1 MSTMHTITNLQQT
14 LKVLQ
19 VCDSTFPVG
28 SFNHSYGMETYLRNS
43 VVTDTASLKKWL
55 DTFILNQFVYG
66 EGLAVRLTY
75 EYLEKNSK
83 EDIWYLDT
91 CMTVQNMAKEGRDG
105 GKLVAYRMSEL
116 MLDLYDISLLK
127 EYKQR
132 MRDEESY
139 GNPAIVFAMVMKEI
153 GVSVEEAVIY
163 YGYSVIATLI
173 QNAVRTIPLGQ
184 RDGQVLLNQSFDTLQ
199 EAYNRISTL
208 EENDL
213 GANIPGLEISQ
224 INHETLT
231 FRLFMS

>member
-1 MSTMHTITNLQQT
+1 
-14 LKVLQ
+14 
-19 VCDSTFPVG
+19 
-28 SFNHSYGMETYLRNS
+28 
-43 VVTDTASLKKWL
+43 
-55 DTFILNQFVYG
+55 
-66 EGLAVRLTY
+66 
-75 EYLEKNSK
+75 
-83 EDIWYLDT
+83 
-91 CMTVQNMAKEGRDG
+91 MTVQNMAKEGRDG
-105 GKLVAYRMSEL
+105 AKLVAYRMSEL
-116 MLDLYDISLLK
+116 MLDLYDIDLLK

-132 MRDEESY
+132 MKDEESY

-184 RDGQVLLNQSFDTLQ
+184 RDGQILLKQSFDTLQ

-208 EENDL
+208 EESDL

>member
-1 MSTMHTITNLQQT
+1 MSTMHTTINIKQV

-28 SFNHSYGMETYLRNS
+28 SFNHSYGMETYLRNFII
-43 VVTDTASLKKWL
+43 VDTPSLRKWL
-55 DTFILNQFVYG
+55 NTFLLHQFVYG
-66 EGLAVRLTY
+66 EGLAVKLTY
-75 EYLEKNSK
+75 EYLQKGDE
-83 EDIWYLDT
+83 EAIWNLDRH
-91 CMTVQNMAKEGRDG
+91 MTVQNMAKEGRDG

-116 MLDLYDISLLK
+116 MLNLYDISLLK

-132 MRDEESY
+132 MREEKCY
-139 GNPAIVFAMVMKEI
+139 GNPAIVFAMVMMEL
-153 GVSVEEAVIY
+153 GVSVDAAVIY

-184 RDGQVLLNQSFDTLQ
+184 RDGQIVLNESFDTL
-199 EAYNRISTL
+199 EEVYKRVSAL
-208 EENDL
+208 EEEDL
-213 GANIPGLEISQ
+213 GSNIPGLEISQ

>member
-1 MSTMHTITNLQQT
+1 MSTMHTTINLKQV

-43 VVTDTASLKKWL
+43 IIIDTPSLRKWL
-55 DTFILNQFVYG
+55 NTFLLNQFVYG

-75 EYLEKNSK
+75 EYLEKNDK
-83 EDIWYLDT
+83 EAIWNLDRH
-91 CMTVQNMAKEGRDG
+91 MTVQNMAKEGRDG

-116 MLDLYDISLLK
+116 MLDLYDINLLK

-132 MRDEESY
+132 ISDEKSY
-139 GNPAIVFAMVMKEI
+139 GNPAIVFAMVMMEI
-153 GVSVEEAVIY
+153 GVSVEAAVIY

-184 RDGQVLLNQSFDTLQ
+184 RDGQIVLNESFDTLQ
-199 EAYNRISTL
+199 EVYKRVSTL
-208 EENDL
+208 EEEDL

>member
-1 MSTMHTITNLQQT
+1 MSTMHTTTNLNKV
-14 LKVLQ
+14 LKILQ

-43 VVTDTASLKKWL
+43 IIIDTPSLKKWL
-55 DTFILNQFVYG
+55 NTFLLNQFVYG

-75 EYLEKNSK
+75 EYLEKNDK
-83 EDIWYLDT
+83 EAIWDLDT
-91 CMTVQNMAKEGRDG
+91 HMTVQNMAKEGRDG

-116 MLDLYDISLLK
+116 MLDLYYISLLK

-132 MRDEESY
+132 MKDEESY

-153 GVSVEEAVIY
+153 GVPVGDAVVY

-184 RDGQVLLNQSFDTLQ
+184 RDGQILLNKSFYTL
-199 EAYNRISTL
+199 EKAYKRVSTL
-208 EENDL
+208 KEEDL